1 MADRWH
7 FDSATSSE
15 RALFRDLAST
25 LALAAEPAG
34 PPNRLRHVVRLQ
46 TPLGVYYLKT
56 FLRTQWRNRLRFLLT
71 RPRAGDDADRERQVT
86 AALRSAGHLAPRP
99 VAWGRRGAASFYL
112 CAALP
117 GVSLHAWL
125 QRHPATAELV
135 RRVAGHCG
143 RLLGAGFLLPDLSAE
158 HVFSTDFT
166 SDAPLAVLD
175 LHNGRL
181 ARPGHWPRRF
191 WSRLLRRF
199 GRSVRDLDV
208 PRRAALRFAAR
219 LLAAAGVPNDLRRRT
234 LCRLPPWETAAR
246 YEASGKSGDYAAR
259 NPSRHRRELE
269 LLRRLWPGR
278 PGELVLDMP
287 CGTGRLLPELTRH
300 FQHEVLQAD
309 RAMAMLR
316 ESAALGRRSAAV
328 RADALAM
335 PFAARA
341 VDGVV
346 VFRFLHH
353 LPHDAQQQVIAEAC
367 RTARRFVVVSFFHP
381 CSAHQLQRSLARWFG
396 GRTTRF
402 PTAPRR
408 LRAWFHANG
417 FDAATFGAEAAYRRD
432 LWIAVFVRQPAA
444 ESAAPA
450 R

>member
-7 FDSATSSE
+7 FDSATPSE
-15 RALFRDLAST
+15 RALFRDLTST
-25 LALAAEPAG
+25 LALPSEPAG
-34 PPNRLRHVVRLQ
+34 PANRLRHVVRLQ

-56 FLRTQWRNRLRFLLT
+56 FVRTQWQNRLRFLLT
-71 RPRAGDDADRERQVT
+71 RPRASDDADRERQVT
-86 AALRSAGHLAPRP
+86 AALRASGHLAPRP
-99 VAWGRRGAASFYL
+99 VAWGRRGAASYYL

-117 GVSLHAWL
+117 GDSLRAWL
-125 QRHPATAELV
+125 QRRPATADLV
-135 RRVAGHCG
+135 QRVAAHCG
-143 RLLGAGFLLPDLSAE
+143 RLLGAGFLLPDLSAD
-158 HVFSTDFT
+158 HVFATDFT
-166 SDAPLAVLD
+166 RDSPLAVLD

-181 ARPGHWPRRF
+181 ARAGHWPRRF
-191 WSRLLRRF
+191 WTRLLRRF

-208 PRRAALRFAAR
+208 AKTTALRFGAR
-219 LLAAAGVPNDLRRRT
+219 LLAVAGVTRELRRAT
-234 LCRLPPWETAAR
+234 LRSLPPFETADR
-246 YEASGKSGDYAAR
+246 YEASGKSGDYAKR
-259 NPSRHRRELE
+259 NPARHRRELA

-278 PGELVLDMP
+278 PGERVLDIP
-287 CGTGRLLPELTRH
+287 CGAGRLLPELAER

-335 PFAARA
+335 PFAEQA

-353 LPHDAQQQVIAEAC
+353 LPHDAQQQVVAEAC
-367 RTARRFVVVSFFHP
+367 RTARRFVVISFFHP
-381 CSAHQLQRSLARWFG
+381 CSAHQLQRWLAGWFG

-417 FDAATFGAEAAYRRD
+417 FDAATFAAEAAYRRD
-432 LWIAVFVRQPAA
+432 LWLAVFVRRGAA

>member
-56 FLRTQWRNRLRFLLT
+56 FVRTQWQNRLRFVLT
-71 RPRAGDDADRERQVT
+71 PPRAGDDADRERQVT

-117 GVSLHAWL
+117 GVSLQAWL
-125 QRHPATAELV
+125 QQRPATVDLV
-135 RRVAGHCG
+135 RRVADHCG
-143 RLLGAGFLLPDLSAE
+143 RLLGTGFLLPDLSAE
-158 HVFSTDFT
+158 HVFATDFAADT
-166 SDAPLAVLD
+166 PLGVLD

-181 ARPGHWPRRF
+181 SRPGRWPRRF

-199 GRSVRDLDV
+199 GRSVREFDL
-208 PRRAALRFAAR
+208 PRTTALRFAAR
-219 LLAAAGVPNDLRRRT
+219 LLAAAGVPSDGRRRT
-234 LCRLPPWETAAR
+234 LCRLPPFETAAR

-278 PGELVLDMP
+278 PGEQVLDIP
-287 CGTGRLLPELTRH
+287 CGTGRLLPELAQR
-300 FQHEVLQAD
+300 FQHDVLQAD

-316 ESAALGRRSAAV
+316 ESAALGRRVAAV
-328 RADALAM
+328 RTDALAM
-335 PFAARA
+335 PFSERA

-346 VFRFLHH
+346 MFRFLHH
-353 LPHDAQQQVIAEAC
+353 LTHDAQQQAVAEAC
-367 RTARRFVVVSFFHP
+367 RVARRFVVISFFHP
-381 CSAHQLQRSLARWFG
+381 CSAHQLQRWLARWFG

-402 PTAPRR
+402 PTAPSR
-408 LRAWFHANG
+408 LRAWFRANG
-417 FDAATFGAEAAYRRD
+417 FDAAAFGAEAAYRRD
-432 LWIAVFVRQPAA
+432 LWLAVFVRQPAA